1 MKLHK
6 DGTVEGTPQEIAEYN
21 GLAVSGDITT
31 EDLDRSLAGALDTL
45 NRRAIEAPSKQ
56 QRDAIIR
63 EADELRNRMKS
74 LEEKSAIEGVYKEI
88 GEIKQGQPVANLRAY
103 LTKDL
108 VSELKGRTGVEVHG
122 MGKEVEFSLI
132 SGSLRHDRKG
142 KATVLIIQE

>member
-6 DGTVEGTPQEIAEYN
+6 DGTVEGTPQEIAEYSQ
-21 GLAVSGDITT
+21 LGDATLKS
-31 EDLDRSLAGALDTL
+31 LDCTLVGALNAL

-63 EADELRNRMKS
+63 EADELRNRMES
-74 LEEKSAIEGVYKEI
+74 LKEQSAIEGVYKEI

-108 VSELKGRTGVEVHG
+108 VSALKGRTGVEVHG

>member
-21 GLAVSGDITT
+21 QKTMEQQVYVIP
-31 EDLDRSLAGALDTL
+31 LDDVDDAEHARSI
-45 NRRAIEAPSKQ
+45 IEAHKSGKIPNMRAGVIPQPISN
-56 QRDAIIR
+56 
-63 EADELRNRMKS
+63 ADTCT
-74 LEEKSAIEGVYKEI
+74 
-88 GEIKQGQPVANLRAY
+88 
-103 LTKDL
+103 TKDL
-108 VSELKGRTGVEVHG
+108 VSALKGRTGVEVHG